1 MNVKVHELMTASVVT
16 TQPHASIAYIRG
28 LMKRHKIGSIPV
40 VDSDGHPVGIVSS
53 TDLVTELKSAAPVS
67 TIMTEKVLTVPKY
80 DEVSTAARVMR
91 NHKIHHV
98 VVTHEK
104 QVVGVLSSFDLLRL
118 VENHR
123 FIAKPPPTAPTRKP
137 SKRT

>member
-1 MNVKVHELMTASVVT
+1 MNVKVHEVMTASVVT
-16 TQPHASIAYIRG
+16 TKPHASIAHIRG

-40 VDSDGHPVGIVSS
+40 VDPDGHPVGIVSS
-53 TDLVTELKSAAPVS
+53 TDLAADLKPAAPVS

-123 FIAKPPPTAPTRKP
+123 FVAKRPPTAPTRRP

>member
-1 MNVKVHELMTASVVT
+1 MNVKVHEVMTASVVT
-16 TQPHASIAYIRG
+16 TQPHASIGHIRG

-53 TDLVTELKSAAPVS
+53 MDLVRDLKPGAPVS
-67 TIMTEKVLTVPKY
+67 TVMTEKVLTVPKY

-123 FIAKPPPTAPTRKP
+123 FIAKPPPTASARKP
-137 SKRT
+137 SKRV

>member
-1 MNVKVHELMTASVVT
+1 MNVKVHEIMTASVVT
-16 TQPHASIAYIRG
+16 TQPHASIAHIRV
-28 LMKRHKIGSIPV
+28 LMKRNKIGSIPV
-40 VDSDGHPVGIVSS
+40 VDSEGHPVGIVSS
-53 TDLVTELKSAAPVS
+53 MDLVTELKSGTPVS
-67 TIMTEKVLTVPKY
+67 AIMTEKVLTIPKY

-123 FIAKPPPTAPTRKP
+123 FIAKKPPTAPMRKP

>member
-1 MNVKVHELMTASVVT
+1 MNVKVHQVMTASVFT
-16 TQPHASIAYIRG
+16 TQPHASIAHVRG
-28 LMKRHKIGSIPV
+28 LMKRNKIGSIPV

-53 TDLVTELKSAAPVS
+53 TDLVAELRSGTPVS
-67 TIMTEKVLTVPKY
+67 AIMTEKVLTVPKY

-91 NHKIHHV
+91 NHKVHHV

-123 FIAKPPPTAPTRKP
+123 FVAKRPPTPPTRRP
-137 SKRT
+137 SKRA

>member
-1 MNVKVHELMTASVVT
+1 MNVKVHEVMTASVVT
-16 TQPHASIAYIRG
+16 TKPHASIGHVRG
-28 LMKRHKIGSIPV
+28 LMKRNKIGSIPV

-53 TDLVTELKSAAPVS
+53 TDLIMELRSVAPVS

-123 FIAKPPPTAPTRKP
+123 FVAKEPPTAPTRKR